1 MNMIE
6 MQIAKT
12 FSCDVLVAGGGLA
25 GTAAAIAAA
34 REGADVILLESS
46 GCLGGQGTVGMVGP
60 IGSTQTRCTHQSFGG
75 IMQEI
80 LDENRRRS
88 EVYGGILPY
97 GELSNSQ
104 MLRFVL
110 LDMAD
115 EAGVRVFFHCQLMH
129 AKREERLIIGAYALT
144 KSGVCL
150 FESKQFID
158 ATGDADLVVLSGEEW
173 VFGSEPGVMDELTE
187 VGMDKLHYENTTYK
201 PKTDSG
207 AVQPVSMMFTVGGVT
222 AEDSQIQPY
231 TNVRYTYADMGI
243 TKEEFQKLPY
253 AGKVGFEENGDLLPL
268 PQGRFLF
275 FRGIRPGEFIINMSR
290 VINVNAADVESLN
303 WGELKTQQQVL
314 PIIDMLRRFIPG
326 FEHCYLI
333 NASMSLGIRESRRL
347 VGRRVLGGLEAI
359 RCLPQEDSIARA
371 SYIIDIHDPHGK
383 GKAIGGSIQGD
394 AYDIPYGT
402 LLAKNTDNLLC
413 CGRCISVDHVAHSST
428 RIMGTCM
435 LTGQA
440 AGTAAAM
447 AIQQNCEPCELDVQ
461 HLRAQ
466 LRKNG
471 MIL

>member
-1 MNMIE
+1 MSHI
-6 MQIAKT
+6 QLSVFRT

-34 REGADVILLESS
+34 RQGADVILLEAS
-46 GCLGGQGTVGMVGP
+46 GCLGGQGTMGMVGP
-60 IGSTQTRCTHQSFGG
+60 ISATQSRSHQSFGG

-88 EVYGGILPY
+88 EAYGSILPY

-115 EAGVRVFFHCQLMH
+115 EAGVRVFFHTQLMQ
-129 AKREERLIIGAYALT
+129 AQREERLITSVCALT
-144 KSGVCL
+144 KSGVCR
-150 FESKQFID
+150 FEARQFID
-158 ATGDADLVVLSGEEW
+158 ATGDADLVVLADEEW
-173 VFGSEPGVMDELTE
+173 IFGSEPGVMDELVE

-201 PKTDSG
+201 PKADSG

-222 AEDSQIQPY
+222 ARDEEIQPY

-243 TKEEFQKLPY
+243 TREEFEKLPY

-275 FRGIRPGEFIINMSR
+275 FRGIRPGEFVINMSR
-290 VINVNAADVESLN
+290 VIGVNAADVESLN
-303 WGELKTQQQVL
+303 WGELKAQQQVL
-314 PIIDMLRRFIPG
+314 PIIDMLQRFIPG

-333 NASMSLGIRESRRL
+333 NASMSLGVRESRRL
-347 VGRRVLGGLEAI
+347 VGRRVLSGLEAI
-359 RCLPQEDSIARA
+359 RCVPQEDAIARA

-383 GKAIGGSIQGD
+383 GKAIGGSIHGD
-394 AYDIPYGT
+394 AYEIPYGT
-402 LLAKNTDNLLC
+402 LLPKNTDNLLC

-447 AIQQNCEPCELDVQ
+447 AVQQSCAPAELNVPQ
-461 HLRAQ
+461 LQQKLRGDGVA
-466 LRKNG
+466 L
-471 MIL
+471 